1 MIRLLILF
9 AGAYIFQ
16 YFTHQTALTAGFFV
30 LFLALIAWG
39 IHLDI
44 REKKESVRQAL
55 ANIEDALQKRYDLL
69 TKMFDVTRGYVKFRE
84 EELSRIGKIIE
95 NAKVSPL
102 SSTAVLSDTAGAQNI
117 LRATFADMIAGL
129 RDRSASERFESLIAG
144 VNEVEENLSASRRFY
159 NFAVKEYNTAIRS
172 FPALV
177 VARIRKEKAG
187 EYFEVTDPKVRED
200 VKLSMD

>member
-1 MIRLLILF
+1 MIRLFILF

-30 LFLALIAWG
+30 LFIVLIAWG

-69 TKMFDVTRGYVKFRE
+69 TKMFDVTKGYVKFRG
-84 EELSRIGKIIE
+84 EELARIGKIIE
-95 NAKVSPL
+95 DSKVSPL
-102 SSTAVLSDTAGAQNI
+102 SSATVLSDTAGAQNI

-129 RDRSASERFESLIAG
+129 RDRSASERFESLIVS

-177 VARIRKEKAG
+177 VAKIRKEKAG
-187 EYFEVTDPKVRED
+187 EYFEVIDPKVRED
-200 VKLSMD
+200 VKLSME